1 MRTRTNKIPVYLNG
15 NKRFNRQGEAVKDK
29 ISRLKR
35 ELGPIEIISHTIMS
49 FGKEVIIPEEDI
61 EIYRE
66 LNIEV
71 KEKIVLKNR

>member
-1 MRTRTNKIPVYLNG
+1 MRTRTNKIPVYING
-15 NKRFNRQGEAVKDK
+15 SKRFNRQGEAVKDK

-49 FGKEVIIPEEDI
+49 FGEEIIIPESDV
-61 EIYRE
+61 EIYKE

>member
-15 NKRFNRQGEAVKDK
+15 TKRFNPTGESLKDK
-29 ISRLKR
+29 ISRIKR
-35 ELGPIEIISHTIMS
+35 ELGPIEIRSHVIMS
-49 FGKEVIIPEEDI
+49 FGEEIIIPEEDV

-71 KEKIVLKNR
+71 RERIVLKKR

>member
-49 FGKEVIIPEEDI
+49 FGQEVIIPEEDI